1 MSAMNHVSQEDI
13 QLYADG
19 ELADVSAIEEHLRDC
34 AVCAN
39 AIVSEM
45 QLKRAVREAARFV
58 GSAPVPRRRSYA
70 VPLAIAAAVT
80 AFVIGGLLMAAL
92 VGTRT
97 GARELAD
104 LHATILASANPV
116 DVLSTDR
123 HTVKPWFEGRLPFSF
138 PIPELANTPFRLLGG
153 RVVWAHEQ
161 PVAYL
166 MVGKASHKLSLF
178 VSRVTLPSA
187 GMRGF
192 EALSWRANG
201 LNYVAV
207 GDVPQSDL
215 RQLRDQ
221 FVNAR

>member
-1 MSAMNHVSQEDI
+1 MNHLTRNDI

-19 ELADVSAIEEHLRDC
+19 EIEDAGAIEEHLREC
-34 AVCAN
+34 PTCAN
-39 AIVSEM
+39 AIVAEM

-58 GSAPVPRRRSYA
+58 GSAPVPRRHPHL
-70 VPLAIAAAVT
+70 VPLAIAAAVA
-80 AFVIGGLLMAAL
+80 AFAIGGLLSATF
-92 VGTRT
+92 VGTRS

-116 DVLSTDR
+116 DVISTDR

-138 PIPELANTPFRLLGG
+138 PIPELGGTPFHLLGG

-166 MVGKASHKLSLF
+166 MVGKGSHKLSLF
-178 VSRVTLPSA
+178 VSRVTLPSS

-192 EALSWRANG
+192 DALSWRTNG

-207 GDVPQSDL
+207 GDVPQGDL
-215 RQLRDQ
+215 QQLRDA
-221 FVNAR
+221 FVSAR